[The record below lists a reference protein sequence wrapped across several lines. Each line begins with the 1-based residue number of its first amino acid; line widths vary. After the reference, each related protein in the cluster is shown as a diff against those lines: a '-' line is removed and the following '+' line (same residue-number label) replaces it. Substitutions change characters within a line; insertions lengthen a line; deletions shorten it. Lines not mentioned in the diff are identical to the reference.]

1 MSNYFEK
8 VSRGRFVA
16 DGGDESAYDG
26 IKLPVRA
33 TAGSAG
39 YDFFAPS
46 DLSDRK
52 SVV

>member
-33 TAGSAG
+33 TAAARAMISSRPPIFRSPRAV
-39 YDFFAPS
+39 
-46 DLSDRK
+46 R
-52 SVV
+52 